1 MNWNTEAAVS
11 HLRTAARGTSGSR
24 CAQYTREAIEA
35 GGVRIDKMTH
45 AKDYGISLERAGF
58 SEVLQGSTIQAGDIA
73 VIQPYTGGNPS
84 GHMAMYDG
92 IIWISDFRQRSM
104 YPGPGYRR
112 TQPLFK
118 IYRMN

>member
-1 MNWNTEAAVS
+1 MA
-11 HLRTAARGTSGSR
+11 
-24 CAQYTREAIEA
+24 
-35 GGVRIDKMTH
+35 H

-58 SEVLQGSTIQAGDIA
+58 SEVLQGSTIQAGDVA
-73 VIQPYTGGNPS
+73 VIQPYPGGNPS

-112 TQPLFK
+112 TQPSFK